1 MRKLQ
6 FNWCY
11 CSSPVQSYYYL
22 FWFSYNLNNFI
33 FINVFKT
40 VKEFSSFFHGDV
52 HISLNSWCLWIDRLF
67 RTCCWWFVRLLEN
80 NWAQHQVF
88 LNENISDMHSLKTL
102 LTSKARYWFC
112 TSLVTRHDNNYIKM
126 WVGFWKTLEY
136 NIFFYFNI
144 EILIYLITSIK
155 NFMIWLLN
163 G

>member
-1 MRKLQ
+1 MKCRLIPAENTAQYVRINTYMRKLQ

-52 HISLNSWCLWIDRLF
+52 HISLNSWCLLIDRLF
-67 RTCCWWFVRLLEN
+67 RTCCCWFVRLLEN

-88 LNENISDMHSLKTL
+88 LNENISDMHYLKT
-102 LTSKARYWFC
+102 
-112 TSLVTRHDNNYIKM
+112 
-126 WVGFWKTLEY
+126 KTK
-136 NIFFYFNI
+136 II
-144 EILIYLITSIK
+144 EIFLSFLFLFPFSLA
-155 NFMIWLLN
+155 F
-163 G
+163 